1 MDGNWD
7 EINSH
12 VPLSN
17 HYAVPLLRPSPIYGQ
32 TMDNHYMNNM
42 SINGPMYHGDVP
54 HDMIESNY
62 IFNITNGHQPN
73 VGSAI
78 MSSYSTLTNDP
89 DNNPTVN
96 MTQANYE
103 HELNYCNYYNS
114 ASSTNNNINNHEDN
128 MLTELITNSHE
139 QMNLNPN
146 LIEMAP
152 QHHGY
157 EELAR
162 PSTSR
167 DHIET
172 SNDSLGSERIRSSEE
187 WIENCPDQLSHNG
200 QDFNWMKQGF
210 YPASF
215 ASNPPHDIPS
225 TSNQITPQKKH
236 HMYGRKCY
244 PYDENGMDLNGYNEE
259 LRNYNPINYNNYP
272 GLPNASELFS
282 GSAALGRATE
292 ATCNMQL
299 RCRTRHQ
306 KDKKTF
312 RENGKLSKDEKKAK
326 ENEIPLTMNDIVNLP
341 IDEFNDRLSKHELN
355 DTQLSLARDIR
366 RRGKNK
372 VAAQNCRKR
381 KLDQIVNLQK
391 EFSQLSTE
399 KESLIKDNRAL
410 IDKLRHARESY
421 NRIQQFLKQIP
432 KVNCNYLP
440 EIC

>member
-172 SNDSLGSERIRSSEE
+172 SNDSLGSERIRSSE
-187 WIENCPDQLSHNG
+187 
-200 QDFNWMKQGF
+200 
-210 YPASF
+210 
-215 ASNPPHDIPS
+215 
-225 TSNQITPQKKH
+225 
-236 HMYGRKCY
+236 
-244 PYDENGMDLNGYNEE
+244 ENGMDLNGYNEE